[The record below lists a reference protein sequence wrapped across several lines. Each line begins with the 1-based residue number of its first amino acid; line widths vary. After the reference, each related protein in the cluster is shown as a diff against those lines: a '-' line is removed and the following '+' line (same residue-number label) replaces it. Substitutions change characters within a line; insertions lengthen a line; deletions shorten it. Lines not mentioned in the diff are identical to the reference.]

1 MEEKENISLE
11 EKFINDITEFKEN
24 YIRMPRNS
32 KAIENLFYVSN
43 GIFYYPCLKFFS
55 NLEKQLNE
63 LYYEKNGMITE
74 RNKLIDEI
82 DCIEKEVLSM
92 CNLKILQD
100 TSVPNNLR
108 REVDLYRTISD
119 EHDNEL
125 FTYKLDISKQHH
137 YLLKQ
142 VVEEVIA
149 EITNHIVTKNDK
161 LYQKLISE
169 LNDANDLK
177 AHVIN
182 SKLSKLSNKIDLQ
195 FHARL
200 NRIEEINKLKDALTK
215 RQDEV
220 NIKLTRINELNQKI
234 YSFKEREIVDLKY
247 ETKTKS
253 SLILGLEYSKL
264 YFENIDY
271 LLVMPDGARNVIS
284 GALREVCS
292 YEEEAIV
299 DDLYQNHDK
308 NIITYQVCSNLF
320 ELFKKENANK
330 DEDINDY
337 WIEVND
343 SNLIEKFNKEKLT
356 ENFKKQNDVLLQN
369 IFACK
374 FKELPLNLKL
384 EYYFK
389 VNTLFNLIVK
399 SGYNVT
405 KTNLNEIGKLLESK
419 WQEKNCLAT
428 KDNFSSINLIF
439 QSENEN
445 TQEEVLDI
453 LGVIFAEKKKQN
465 GLNGLNL
472 F

>member
-100 TSVPNNLR
+100 TSVPNSLR

-200 NRIEEINKLKDALTK
+200 N
-215 RQDEV
+215 
-220 NIKLTRINELNQKI
+220 
-234 YSFKEREIVDLKY
+234 
-247 ETKTKS
+247 
-253 SLILGLEYSKL
+253 
-264 YFENIDY
+264 
-271 LLVMPDGARNVIS
+271 S

-299 DDLYQNHDK
+299 DDLYQNHDR
-308 NIITYQVCSNLF
+308 NIITYQVCLNLF
-320 ELFKKENANK
+320 ELFKKENTNK

-343 SNLIEKFNKEKLT
+343 NNLIEKFNKGKVT
-356 ENFKKQNDVLLQN
+356 ENFKKENDVLLQN
-369 IFACK
+369 ISACK
-374 FKELPLNLKL
+374 FKELPLNYKL

-389 VNTLFNLIVK
+389 VNSLFNLIVK
-399 SGYNVT
+399 NEYNVT
-405 KTNLNEIGKLLESK
+405 KTNFNEIGKLLESK

-453 LGVIFAEKKKQN
+453 LGVIFAENKIQN